1 MKLFR
6 RMSEFSPEEH
16 RILLITCPGHFF
28 THFFTLALPAIAIP
42 LTTAFGM
49 PLEDVVTLSFWMYLL
64 YGVLAL
70 PAGLA
75 ADRWRAKPML
85 VAGIAIMGVGLIV
98 AGAFPSPTIMTA
110 ALAFVGMGASIY
122 HPAGLAL
129 ISRTVRLRGVAMGV
143 NGVFGNLGIALAPLI
158 TGVLTWA
165 FGWQAALIAL
175 GATGLVTASW
185 LQTIHVDETIRPVT
199 KPVVHDGVPKREM
212 ARYFVIICVA
222 LVLGGIAYRGNML
235 LLPAFMEIKTTFLA
249 NLFERLPL
257 PEGHSTATFAAT
269 VLSSIALFGG
279 LFGQIAGGRLAD
291 RADLR
296 RAYLLFHTA
305 SFPFILAMAFTG
317 EVALVACAVAYEF
330 FSLGMQPIENSL
342 IAAMTP
348 ERWRSTSYAVKFML
362 TFGVGAWAVY
372 LVAPIKQAYSIEM
385 VYAFLAGVV
394 FLLVTSIVVLIAAS
408 RKIPDVRN

>member
-28 THFFTLALPAIAIP
+28 THFFTLAFPAIAIP

-49 PLEDVVTLSFWMYLL
+49 PLEDVVRLSFWMYLL

-70 PAGLA
+70 PVGFA

-98 AGAFPSPTIMTA
+98 AGAFPSVRVMTA
-110 ALAFVGMGASIY
+110 AFALVGVGASIY

-129 ISRTVRLRGVAMGV
+129 ISRTVRLRGVALGV
-143 NGVFGNLGIALAPLI
+143 NGVFGNLGIALAPLV
-158 TGVLTWA
+158 TGALSWA
-165 FGWQAALIAL
+165 FGWQTALIVL
-175 GATGLVTASW
+175 GAIGIVTSVW
-185 LQTIHVDETIRPVT
+185 LQTVHVDETIRPAA
-199 KPVVHDGVPKREM
+199 KPVVHDTVRKREM
-212 ARYFVIICVA
+212 ARYFVVICIA

-235 LLPAFMEIKTTFLA
+235 LLPAYMELKTTFLA
-249 NLFERLPL
+249 NLFDRLPL

-269 VLSSIALFGG
+269 ILASIVLFGG
-279 LFGQIAGGRLAD
+279 LFGQIVGGRLAD
-291 RADLR
+291 RMELR
-296 RAYLLFHTA
+296 RAYLLFQAA

-317 EVALVACAVAYEF
+317 NVVLVACAVFYEF

-362 TFGVGAWAVY
+362 NFGVGACVVP
-372 LVAPIKQAYSIEM
+372 LIAPIKQAYSLEM

-394 FLLVTSIVVLIAAS
+394 FLLATSIVVLLVAS
-408 RKIPDVRN
+408 RKIPEVRN

>member
-28 THFFTLALPAIAIP
+28 THFFTLAFPAITIP

-49 PLEDVVTLSFWMYLL
+49 PLEDVVKLSFWMYLL

-70 PAGLA
+70 PVGIA

-85 VAGIAIMGVGLIV
+85 VAGIAIMGAGLIV
-98 AGAFPSPTIMTA
+98 AGSLPNPTVMLFS
-110 ALAFVGMGASIY
+110 LAFVGVGASVY
-122 HPAGLAL
+122 HPAGIAL

-143 NGVFGNLGIALAPLI
+143 NGVFGNLGISLAPLM
-158 TGVLTWA
+158 TGLLSWA
-165 FGWQAALIAL
+165 FGWQAALIIL
-175 GATGLVTASW
+175 GAIGIVTAAW
-185 LQTIHVDETIRPVT
+185 LQTLHVDETIRPTVQRAS
-199 KPVVHDGVPKREM
+199 HDVPAGKMRG
-212 ARYFVIICVA
+212 YFVILCAA
-222 LVLGGIAYRGNML
+222 LILGGIAYRGNML
-235 LLPAFMEIKTTFLA
+235 LLPAYMELKTSFLA
-249 NLFERLPL
+249 NLFDRLPH

-269 VLSSIALFGG
+269 VLSSFVLFGG
-279 LFGQIAGGRLAD
+279 LFGQIVGGRLAD

-296 RAYLLFHTA
+296 RAYLLFHA
-305 SFPFILAMAFTG
+305 SSFPFILAMAFTG
-317 EVALVACAVAYEF
+317 NVVLVACAVAYEF

-348 ERWRSTSYAVKFML
+348 DRWRSTSYAVKFML
-362 TFGVGAWAVY
+362 TFGIGASAVHFI
-372 LVAPIKQAYSIEM
+372 APVKQAYSLEM

-394 FLLVTSIVVLIAAS
+394 FLLVMSIIVLIAAS
-408 RKIPDVRN
+408 RKIPAVRN